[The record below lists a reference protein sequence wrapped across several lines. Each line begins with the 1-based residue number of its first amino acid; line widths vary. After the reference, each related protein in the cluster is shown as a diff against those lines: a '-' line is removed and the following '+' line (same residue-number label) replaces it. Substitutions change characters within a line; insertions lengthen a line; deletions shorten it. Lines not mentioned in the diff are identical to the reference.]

1 MACPFGPETTAHA
14 EHAALDECIPYATE
28 HLFRSA
34 EVVVSSDHDDPPS
47 HPVERISDVD
57 AAHVNTGGDSKDVL
71 LLGPFGHGVAND
83 SVSGGS
89 DPVVTSLID
98 VPCPLGRYRARET
111 VVSSVKSESV
121 SADRRSIT
129 RQNRSTAR
137 SARRRFSSS
146 ADGVGET
153 VLLGE
158 GDEMGGIGETLGWE
172 LGLVQPVRKAAML
185 PVRTHAASRVCTAH
199 LPSVLHPPKGSFG
212 PWRSKHQWMLDDAIG
227 IPR

>member
-153 VLLGE
+153 VLLGA
-158 GDEMGGIGETLGWE
+158 GDEMGRDAWLGIRFGAAGQESSNAPCQNACGEPGEPSLH
-172 LGLVQPVRKAAML
+172 
-185 PVRTHAASRVCTAH
+185 RTPPIS
-199 LPSVLHPPKGSFG
+199 PSST
-212 PWRSKHQWMLDDAIG
+212 
-227 IPR
+227 